1 MAINRG
7 KQFEEKFRLDFE
19 ETVSPTLLM
28 RLPDQVSKYAGYSSN
43 LCDFIGFKSPRL
55 FLIEC
60 KTTKANTLP
69 FSNITQYDRLL
80 PYKDAEYIYA
90 GVVVW
95 WTKLDT
101 VAWVSIKTLE
111 QMKKDAKKS
120 INIKMIEEKVYD
132 IVVIPSKK
140 KRVFLDSD
148 YSILLNI

>member
-60 KTTKANTLP
+60 KTTKANSCP
-69 FSNITQYDRLL
+69 FQT
-80 PYKDAEYIYA
+80 
-90 GVVVW
+90 
-95 WTKLDT
+95 
-101 VAWVSIKTLE
+101 
-111 QMKKDAKKS
+111 
-120 INIKMIEEKVYD
+120 
-132 IVVIPSKK
+132 
-140 KRVFLDSD
+140 
-148 YSILLNI
+148 